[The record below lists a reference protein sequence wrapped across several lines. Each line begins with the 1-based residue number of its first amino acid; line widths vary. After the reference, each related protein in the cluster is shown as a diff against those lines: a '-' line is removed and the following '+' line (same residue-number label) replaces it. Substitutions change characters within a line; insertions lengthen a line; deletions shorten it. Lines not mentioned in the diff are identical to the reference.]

1 LQNTLW
7 QPVPLFFSLNLLLRR
22 KLAMRYGFILP
33 GGDIWTIPE
42 MAAEAEAAGWDG
54 VFIPDCISIDTPN
67 YPAGPGYDPWI
78 LLTLMAIRTERIIL
92 GPMVAAISRRRPW
105 KLARETMTLDH
116 LSRGRIVLPVGLGA
130 ATDDAGFYK
139 VGEEM
144 TTRGRAQLMDECL
157 DILNGAWSGELFFH
171 DGEQYH
177 VPPMKLLPPSVQ
189 RPRIPV
195 WVVGAWPRQKSMQRV
210 LRWDGIIPQKM
221 DGSDTPMTP
230 DDIRA
235 IKAYVQANRQLSTPF
250 NITWEGETPG
260 DDLERAAAIVR
271 PWIDAGITWWMEARW
286 NTTSLEEV
294 RKRIRQGPPHIR

>member
-1 LQNTLW
+1 
-7 QPVPLFFSLNLLLRR
+7 
-22 KLAMRYGFILP
+22 MRYGFILP

-130 ATDDAGFYK
+130 AADDAGFYK

-171 DGEQYH
+171 NGEQYH

-294 RKRIRQGPPHIR
+294 RKRIRQGPPHIV

>member
-1 LQNTLW
+1 
-7 QPVPLFFSLNLLLRR
+7 
-22 KLAMRYGFILP
+22 MHYGFILP
-33 GGDIWTIPE
+33 GGDVWTIPE
-42 MAAEAEAAGWDG
+42 MAEEAEAAGWDG
-54 VFIPDCISIDTPN
+54 VFIPDSISIDTPN
-67 YPAGPGYDPWI
+67 YPPGPGYDPWI
-78 LLTLMAIRTERIIL
+78 LLALMAARTERILL
-92 GPMVAAISRRRPW
+92 GPMLAAISRRRPW
-105 KLARETMTLDH
+105 KLARETVTLDH

-130 ATDDAGFYK
+130 AADDAGFYK

-144 TTRGRAQLMDECL
+144 SARGRAQLMDECL
-157 DILNGAWSGELFFH
+157 AILNGAWSGEVFSH
-171 DGEQYH
+171 DGEHYH
-177 VPPMKLLPPSVQ
+177 VQPMQLLPPSVQ

-221 DGSDTPMTP
+221 DGTPMTP

-250 NITWEGETPG
+250 AITCEGETPG
-260 DDLERAAAIVR
+260 ADPARAAAIVQ

-294 RKRIRQGPPHIR
+294 RERIKQGPPLLQ